1 MGNNIKDRIN
11 FLMNFDPK
19 KNLSEQ
25 TGPGIMPTKYGYVPD
40 NIEPKEDPNKY
51 PKYCKYPS
59 MAVLPSKNSAGASG
73 EDALIPNYCCYK
85 SPRINSVDGGEQ
97 IVYIPKDSEISF
109 VTPRAIERTAESF
122 ALEYGES
129 KRDLIVHLSKILP
142 IGSVV
147 SFYNDKNEKYV
158 ARLWKKG
165 GIDEWVFKWYHK
177 QGEKNQPY
185 VQPTWEDPRSGYA
198 KFIDKWGQL
207 MAWTTFI
214 VSAILSPFTGGGSY
228 VLWIELAA
236 ELGVGIAVA
245 IRDLQKGD
253 NIGAFFSVLQGIL
266 PLLKTTKILTG
277 ISELE
282 LKELQE
288 EIVRAGI
295 NSRSSQQEV
304 IVFYNSLSPKNQ
316 KTLTKIFDQDPY
328 TKVKLSKNIS
338 KEIGDDI
345 TKQVMN
351 ELKIMFEQNPNL
363 LKDLKL
369 LEKLWARE
377 LGLNG
382 IVMLIEF
389 ASEITLGKKLN
400 NQEKEKLSQI
410 FYKIPESHREEFF
423 KSFMSNA
430 EKLDEIINSEETEKF
445 RTTSEVDMSQLEK
458 YLNYV
463 ETK

>member
-1 MGNNIKDRIN
+1 
-11 FLMNFDPK
+11 
-19 KNLSEQ
+19 
-25 TGPGIMPTKYGYVPD
+25 
-40 NIEPKEDPNKY
+40 
-51 PKYCKYPS
+51 
-59 MAVLPSKNSAGASG
+59 
-73 EDALIPNYCCYK
+73 
-85 SPRINSVDGGEQ
+85 
-97 IVYIPKDSEISF
+97 
-109 VTPRAIERTAESF
+109 
-122 ALEYGES
+122 
-129 KRDLIVHLSKILP
+129 LSKILP

-177 QGEKNQPY
+177 QGERNQPY
-185 VQPTWEDPRSGYA
+185 IQPNWEDPRSGYA

-295 NSRSSQQEV
+295 NSRSSQQDV

-389 ASEITLGKKLN
+389 ASEITLGRKLN

-423 KSFMSNA
+423 KSFMSNS